1 MGAPGDGELFAF
13 RFRGSGLQIGLGK
26 GKFALAPAR
35 SIHRDRASNGD
46 AVHPQ
51 RPAQPCRRARFRWSS
66 DLSFDAL
73 RCRPLRCVGILNGM
87 TAKHATLRNCVS
99 AAQRGILTSREVSG
113 GGLAHQ
119 GHTPSTSG
127 SRPSS
132 KCLQCSEQR
141 KRPKSHGRDGAS
153 SGGARH
159 DAHAYTVAVLRPSE
173 GPKASVSSRSLRPG
187 SVM

>member
-1 MGAPGDGELFAF
+1 MGAPWVGELFAF

-51 RPAQPCRRARFRWSS
+51 RPAQLCRRARFRWSS

-87 TAKHATLRNCVS
+87 TAKYATLQNCIS

-132 KCLQCSEQR
+132 KCLQCSEQC

-153 SGGARH
+153 SGGA
-159 DAHAYTVAVLRPSE
+159 T
-173 GPKASVSSRSLRPG
+173 
-187 SVM
+187 

>member
-1 MGAPGDGELFAF
+1 MRLAYRARIILGGMGAPWVGEPFAF

-26 GKFALAPAR
+26 GKFAVAPAR

-51 RPAQPCRRARFRWSS
+51 RPAQLCRRARFRWSS

-87 TAKHATLRNCVS
+87 TAKYATLQNCVS

-113 GGLAHQ
+113 GGLEPPRPLRALAPQASASAIPPPGQ
-119 GHTPSTSG
+119 GNT
-127 SRPSS
+127 
-132 KCLQCSEQR
+132 
-141 KRPKSHGRDGAS
+141 GR
-153 SGGARH
+153 
-159 DAHAYTVAVLRPSE
+159 LW
-173 GPKASVSSRSLRPG
+173 
-187 SVM
+187 

>member
-1 MGAPGDGELFAF
+1 MGRGTLRVSLPGEWSPNRPREGEFAV
-13 RFRGSGLQIGLGK
+13 
-26 GKFALAPAR
+26 APAR

-51 RPAQPCRRARFRWSS
+51 RPAQLCRRARFRWSS

-87 TAKHATLRNCVS
+87 TAKYATLQNCIS

-127 SRPSS
+127 SRPSRGVYRALS
-132 KCLQCSEQR
+132 SANVRSGQWTDHWWMAVGEGCCLSA
-141 KRPKSHGRDGAS
+141 PAG
-153 SGGARH
+153 
-159 DAHAYTVAVLRPSE
+159 TPS
-173 GPKASVSSRSLRPG
+173 V
-187 SVM
+187 VV